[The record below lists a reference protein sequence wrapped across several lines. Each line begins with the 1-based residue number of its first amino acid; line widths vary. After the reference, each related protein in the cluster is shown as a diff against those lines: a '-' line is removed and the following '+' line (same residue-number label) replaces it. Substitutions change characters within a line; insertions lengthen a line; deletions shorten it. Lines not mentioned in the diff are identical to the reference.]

1 MTARIENGKIN
12 ELLGITESYKAPEKM
27 MSSMLDENLKEHL
40 FSEFLKIESDL
51 SYEWFQ
57 GYFEAEHAD
66 RKEKKQDFTP
76 DSVSKLGTSIIGH
89 SDKYFEAAAGTGG
102 MAINFWNEN
111 KNTFF
116 ELEELSDRA
125 IPFLLFNMAIRN
137 IEGTL
142 LHGDSL
148 SGEIKAKYHLE
159 KSESFSRIS
168 ESQVTQKTDKT
179 NVLMNPPFSAS
190 WNQKNDERFEDYG
203 LAPKTKADFAFL
215 LHGFSKLSNDGTMA
229 IVLPHGV
236 LFRGAAEG
244 EIRQKLLEEGAIN
257 SIIGLPA
264 NIFYGTSI
272 PTVMIVLKK
281 NRSSKDVYFIDA
293 SKEFEK
299 QKAQNSM
306 KNEHIE
312 KILSAYKNREEL
324 EKFAH
329 LASFEEI
336 KGNDFNLNIPRF
348 VDTFEEEEPI
358 DLYEVANDL
367 LELDRE
373 IAQSENKLLEMLAE
387 LTGPEELMP
396 GLEATKEYFRGGK
409 KGQMSLFD

>member
-159 KSESFSRIS
+159 KSETFSRIS
-168 ESQVTQKTDKT
+168 ESPIIQKFSKT

-244 EIRQKLLEEGAIN
+244 KIRQKLLEKGAID

-299 QKAQNSM
+299 EKAQNSM
-306 KNEHIE
+306 KSEHVD
-312 KILSAYKNREEL
+312 KILIAYKNREEI

-336 KGNDFNLNIPRF
+336 KENDFNLNIPRF
-348 VDTFEEEEPI
+348 VDTFEQEKPI
-358 DLYEVANDL
+358 DLYEVATDL
-367 LELDRE
+367 IELDRE

-396 GLEATKEYFRGGK
+396 GLEATKEYLRGGK

>member
-1 MTARIENGKIN
+1 
-12 ELLGITESYKAPEKM
+12 
-27 MSSMLDENLKEHL
+27 
-40 FSEFLKIESDL
+40 
-51 SYEWFQ
+51 
-57 GYFEAEHAD
+57 
-66 RKEKKQDFTP
+66 
-76 DSVSKLGTSIIGH
+76 
-89 SDKYFEAAAGTGG
+89 

-159 KSESFSRIS
+159 KSGSFSRIS
-168 ESQVTQKTDKT
+168 ESKIIQKTDKT

-244 EIRQKLLEEGAIN
+244 KIRQKLLEKGAID

-299 QKAQNSM
+299 EKAQNSM
-306 KNEHIE
+306 KSEHVD
-312 KILSAYKNREEL
+312 KILIAYKNREEI

-336 KGNDFNLNIPRF
+336 KENDFNLNIPRF
-348 VDTFEEEEPI
+348 VDTFEQEEPI

-387 LTGPEELMP
+387 LTGPDELMP

>member
-1 MTARIENGKIN
+1 MMLEKKQIN
-12 ELLGITESYKAPEKM
+12 DLLGITESYKAPEVM
-27 MSSMLDENLKEHL
+27 LSMVLNEHDKISL
-40 FSEFLKIESDL
+40 FDQFLEIEQDL

-76 DSVSKLGTSIIGH
+76 NSVSLIGASIIGK

-102 MAINFWNEN
+102 MAISFWNEN
-111 KNTFF
+111 KDTFF
-116 ELEELSDRA
+116 ELEELSDRS
-125 IPFLLFNMAIRN
+125 IPFLLFNMSIRN
-137 IEGTL
+137 MSGVL
-142 LHGDSL
+142 KHGDSL
-148 SGEIKAKYHLE
+148 NGKSKSIYKLE
-159 KSESFSRIS
+159 KTDTFSNIIEGVSE
-168 ESQVTQKTDKT
+168 ETNLET
-179 NVLMNPPFSAS
+179 NVMMNPPFSS
-190 WNQKNDERFEDYG
+190 KWEQKNDERFEYYG

-244 EIRQKLLEEGAIN
+244 KIRRKLLEKGVID

-299 QKAQNSM
+299 QKAQNFM
-306 KNEHIE
+306 KNDHIE

-348 VDTFEEEEPI
+348 VDTFEEEERI
-358 DLYEVANDL
+358 NISAVANDL
-367 LELDRE
+367 IELDRE
-373 IAQSENKLLEMLAE
+373 IAKVENEFLKMLSE
-387 LTGPEELMP
+387 LTGSEEDMN
-396 GLEATKEYFRGGK
+396 GVEDTKDYFAGSR
-409 KGQMSLFD
+409 KGQVSLFE

>member
-1 MTARIENGKIN
+1 MTVKIENKKIN
-12 ELLGITESYKAPEKM
+12 ELLEITESYKAPEKM
-27 MSSMLDENLKEHL
+27 MSEILDESSREHL
-40 FSEFLKIESDL
+40 FSEFLNIESDL

-102 MAINFWNEN
+102 MAIHFWNEN
-111 KNTFF
+111 KDAFF

-137 IEGTL
+137 IDGTL

-148 SGEIKAKYHLE
+148 SGEIKKIYHLE
-159 KSESFSRIS
+159 KSKRFSTIT
-168 ESQVTQKTDKT
+168 ETNMIQKTSKT

-190 WNQKNDERFEDYG
+190 WSQKNDERFESYG
-203 LAPKTKADFAFL
+203 LAPKTKADYAFL
-215 LHGFSKLSNDGTMA
+215 LHGYSKLSEDGTMG

-244 EIRQKLLEEGAIN
+244 KIRQKLLEKGAIE
-257 SIIGLPA
+257 SVIGLPA
-264 NIFYGTSI
+264 NIFYGTNI

-281 NRSSKDVYFIDA
+281 NRISKDVFFIDA

-299 QKAQNSM
+299 QKAQNVV

-312 KILSAYKNREEL
+312 KILVAYNNREDI

-329 LASFEEI
+329 LASFKEI
-336 KGNDFNLNIPRF
+336 KDNDFNLNIPRF

-358 DLYEVANDL
+358 NLYEVANDL

-373 IAQSENKLLEMLAE
+373 IAQSENKLLEMLSE